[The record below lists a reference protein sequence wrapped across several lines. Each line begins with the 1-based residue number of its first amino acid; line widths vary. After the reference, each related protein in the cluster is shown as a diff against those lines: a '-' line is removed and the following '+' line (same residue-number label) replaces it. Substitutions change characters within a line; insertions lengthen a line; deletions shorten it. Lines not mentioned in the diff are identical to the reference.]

1 MSQMNILP
9 MDTMQAT
16 DNSSVKSNASL
27 GGWNESSD
35 TFAELI
41 NQHQQEHGGK
51 NNPLG
56 GKASDKK
63 ITPENSPS
71 YDVESQSNEIDPDK
85 NSQALE
91 DTENASTDDI
101 ALTSNKA
108 EDIQNTGDTE
118 IQKEQH
124 VSHSEAK
131 ESEASTIEDSAEH
144 LKLLALLTASEE
156 VSTEHTSTDNKRM
169 QTSEEAK
176 LAKILTE
183 MQGVTENAKK
193 SKTIEQL
200 KGEASSDDKASIT
213 LKPFDIISKV
223 HGQEKGVSENV
234 ETEAKLMTHSDD
246 SSNDSST
253 EQKKA
258 LSSAEKSSI
267 SVIKDAIDDSK
278 TLSLSENK
286 KGDEKALAE
295 NGTFNEKV
303 AEDNQAQQKNKGI
316 NAVADSPL
324 NKNAKDGT
332 HSKVEQLLVN
342 EKQVIEND
350 RNISGDVEK
359 AAVIAKNTEIN
370 QESIK
375 EVTKASNKEASVT
388 AAGVLNKAINTSAER
403 INLVASGSNN
413 ETLTEQKNINNPN
426 QFSNIVAK
434 QAVDSE
440 LSQDKQ
446 QESESQQI
454 EQEVAVNAA
463 ELKQALATPLS
474 KENTA
479 FKPVD
484 TNLHHNIH
492 STSFVRAEEQAAAQV
507 IEKSVNDTVDAMTQK
522 KTLNVHNETI
532 AIYRKDFNEAVK
544 DKVMLM
550 INQKLQQVEIRL
562 DPPELGSLYVKVNLQ
577 NEQAAV
583 SFIVQNQQAKDAL
596 DQSMAKLKDML
607 AQSGVDVG
615 EANVEQ
621 QQQQTNHEQAEPN
634 SNSHNSR
641 NLSEQEDTQ
650 SLVASANLY
659 KSSTAAVDYYA

>member
-56 GKASDKK
+56 GKASDKT

-234 ETEAKLMTHSDD
+234 ESEEKLMTHSGD
-246 SSNDSST
+246 SSNDNST
-253 EQKKA
+253 EQNKA
-258 LSSAEKSSI
+258 LLSAEKSSNT
-267 SVIKDAIDDSK
+267 VIKDAIDDSK

-286 KGDEKALAE
+286 KGGEKA
-295 NGTFNEKV
+295 

-342 EKQVIEND
+342 EKQAIEND

-634 SNSHNSR
+634 SNSHNNSR